1 MNVGIGTAAEQ
12 FPVKEYI
19 NGIFVA
25 VRIMQDEGGGEDA
38 VPSVPRW
45 NTSCQVEGTPERL
58 CQQVSMQSLKTV
70 T

>member
-25 VRIMQDEGGGEDA
+25 VRILQDAGGGEDA
-38 VPSVPRW
+38 VPSVP
-45 NTSCQVEGTPERL
+45 
-58 CQQVSMQSLKTV
+58 
-70 T
+70 